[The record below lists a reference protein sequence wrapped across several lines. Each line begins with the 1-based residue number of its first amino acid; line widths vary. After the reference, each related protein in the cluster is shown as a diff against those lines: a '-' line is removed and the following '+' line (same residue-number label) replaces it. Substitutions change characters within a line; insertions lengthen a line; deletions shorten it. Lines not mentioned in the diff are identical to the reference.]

1 MPALLIRLVMVGLA
15 ASCAWSLAGTLD
27 RAAEVATKTY
37 TPFGMIAAGILVGSV
52 GYAVSQF
59 RRK

>member
-15 ASCAWSLAGTLD
+15 ASCVWSLSGTLN
-27 RAAEVATKTY
+27 RAAEVATRTY
-37 TPFGMIAAGILVGSV
+37 TPFGMLSAGILVGSV
-52 GYAVSQF
+52 GYAVGQL